1 MEGEETVP
9 LVIAVPKELAEGE
22 KRVALVPEV
31 VQKLTKAGH
40 EVRIEHDAGTR
51 AYYPDDLFAAAGA
64 RITSSRVDLLKGAQV
79 VACVQPPGRG
89 GYRPDWPRA
98 PSSSVS

>member
-1 MEGEETVP
+1 MEESNDVEGEETVP

-51 AYYPDDLFAAAGA
+51 AFYPDDLFAAAGA
-64 RITSSRVDLLKGAQV
+64 RITSSRVELLKGAQ
-79 VACVQPPGRG
+79 
-89 GYRPDWPRA
+89 DRA
-98 PSSSVS
+98 LCPAPYGC